1 MDLPTTLVLLLVAAA
16 LVGWVVGACDGKAL
30 EAFGSGFIGYR
41 SYGWPRGVQEG
52 EPIHFSF
59 RVPQDPAMRAVA
71 DADVD
76 DQAEIVELDG
86 RPEEAIRLQRLG

>member
-1 MDLPTTLVLLLVAAA
+1 MDLPTILVLLLVAAG

-52 EPIHFSF
+52 EPIHFTF
-59 RVPQDPAMRAVA
+59 REPQDPAD
-71 DADVD
+71 DA
-76 DQAEIVELDG
+76 QPAEAEVIELDS
-86 RPEEAIRLQRLG
+86 PAETIRLERLG

>member
-1 MDLPTTLVLLLVAAA
+1 MDLPTILVLLLVAAG

-30 EAFGSGFIGYR
+30 DAFGSGFVGYR

-59 RVPQDPAMRAVA
+59 REPQDPTE
-71 DADVD
+71 DVP
-76 DQAEIVELDG
+76 QAEAELIELENPVET
-86 RPEEAIRLQRLG
+86 IRLERLG

>member
-1 MDLPTTLVLLLVAAA
+1 MDLPTILVLLLVAAG

-30 EAFGSGFIGYR
+30 EAFGSGFVGYR

-59 RVPQDPAMRAVA
+59 REPQDPVAV
-71 DADVD
+71 DP
-76 DQAEIVELDG
+76 QAEVEVIELDS
-86 RPEEAIRLQRLG
+86 PAESIRLERLG